1 MEITKEQEYSKI
13 AKDLKQGKYRTIS
26 KEKISELDLL
36 NISKILKSDKEFN
49 VGTLINII
57 LLNNINE
64 NCDWNIGSLLQHFN
78 YNEIINCLDSIAV
91 NRRGYLYDS
100 IGFCW
105 ALGEC
110 PYKNEKVI
118 EFLYEVINNGRNSE
132 SWWRSAFALEKI
144 TGKNAINNLKRS
156 LKNHDVQSLEE
167 SLEDLSDKKNI
178 INILLNSNSKEIK
191 DIIYPKLKERFNH
204 SNNEKELI
212 NIIWLFGRLKLYDEK
227 VLKKSLEILD
237 TTENY
242 ELKYYILQAMIDNP
256 KAIYLEYFK
265 NFLDS
270 DDKLIK
276 KMAVIGLGEF
286 GVNVDVSRLEKLLET
301 ETNENVI
308 SSLSEAIYK
317 IKNNYFVEQK
327 KYKNKYMVNEN
338 GLIGDD
344 SDKWYADASIY
355 NLFSESEDPEN
366 ICFKLIFNRI
376 LQNKLKIE
384 NPIDLATGTGR
395 AAKFILNNIE
405 YSGNLYAIDY
415 SKQMLEY
422 FDRTINRQKYY
433 VKNIELVHSKIQDF
447 NIPNGEKSS
456 FIISSFGFPSKIT
469 DKNRCKEELE
479 NVYSLLSNDGVFVT
493 LGWDETFNDDLN
505 NMWYKY
511 IPDNIQA
518 ANFEEWRKTREA
530 SINSARNCDLTWYKK
545 NIKVPLLYDTLE
557 ESINVM
563 GHLFG
568 RDAALEI
575 LKNKRTMWWMSMGIT
590 WDNKE
595 SLSKILKK

>member
-36 NISKILKSDKEFN
+36 NISEILKSDKDFN